1 MALQKCDHKRG
12 GAASA
17 EALMGQFR
25 RFCGS
30 NLHLPESGAAQAI
43 ARTEGGLFEFTL
55 VVCFDLILMFRLMEN
70 HVNMY
75 WKREESAIRHE

>member
-25 RFCGS
+25 RFCGG

-43 ARTEGGLFEFTL
+43 ARTEGDCLNSLWLFIL
-55 VVCFDLILMFRLMEN
+55 FDFNVQVDGEPCE
-70 HVNMY
+70 HVLEARR
-75 WKREESAIRHE
+75 KCDSA